1 MIEHVPVMLDEV
13 LRAVSSAPSLRR
25 IVDATLGLGGYT
37 TAFLKK
43 WPQVSVLGI
52 DRDQEAIEVAK
63 DKLAEFHDRVKFY
76 NGDFKD
82 LAKILL
88 KADFTE
94 PDAIVF
100 DLGVSN
106 LQISKEKRG
115 FSFDLDGPLDMRMDT
130 TGDLTAEEVVNTY
143 SKEALSEIFRKYGE
157 EKHAARIAWGI
168 CRYRQEHG
176 FIKTTGQ
183 LVNVIRM
190 VLPAPVQRKMGKN
203 PARRVFQALRIE
215 VNNELKAL
223 EEALSGCREVAK
235 DGTVVVV
242 VSYHSLEDK
251 IVKKQFKEWDS
262 LGLGSMLA
270 KKVVK
275 PTEEEIA
282 RNKKARSAKLR
293 GFIFG
298 GRENLR
304 GGFNG

>member
-1 MIEHVPVMLDEV
+1 MIEHIPVMLDEV
-13 LRAVSSAPSLRR
+13 LKAVTNAPSLRR

-37 TAFLKK
+37 KAFLKQ
-43 WPQVSVLGI
+43 WPHVSVLGI
-52 DRDQEAIEVAK
+52 DRDSEAIEIAK
-63 DKLAEFHDRVKFY
+63 DKLAEFLDRVKFY

-82 LAKILL
+82 LAEILKKIG
-88 KADFTE
+88 FTE

-106 LQISKEKRG
+106 LQISKEERG

-130 TGDLTAEEVVNTY
+130 TSDLTAEEVINTY

-157 EKHAARIAWGI
+157 ERHASRIAWGI
-168 CRYRQEHG
+168 CKYRQEHG
-176 FIKTTGQ
+176 LIRTTGE
-183 LVNVIRM
+183 LVSVIRM
-190 VLPAPVQRKMGKN
+190 TLPAPVQRKMGKN
-203 PARRVFQALRIE
+203 PARRVFQALRIG

-235 DGTVVVV
+235 EGTVVVV

-251 IVKKQFKEWDS
+251 IVKKQFKEWES
-262 LGLGSMLA
+262 LGLGRMLS

-275 PTEEEIA
+275 PTEEEIT

-293 GFIFG
+293 SFIFG
-298 GRENLR
+298 ERELK
-304 GGFNG
+304 G